1 MSNESS
7 WLNKCPVCR
16 SGSLHQ
22 HSEKRLFGLRESK
35 GFRCSQCGAFFAP
48 VGDRYQL
55 VSVDDTSYPIWQE
68 YKHQTLT
75 TREWRSIASGGMSDA
90 RQREADMEVWLTHM
104 REHTPALTQ
113 DEPPV
118 ILKRGEELKAVL
130 PNITLLEPRK
140 ITTGGYGGPSIRVA
154 KGMYIRLG
162 GFRAQSHEEVKEIDK
177 GVLTLTSRRLIFS
190 GSKRAYEI
198 SLRKIL
204 SVEPYSDGIA
214 IRRSGKQKTEYFV
227 GTDKV
232 MLDIQVGERRY
243 REPLSGIVLKL
254 LIEGLASRLE

>member
-1 MSNESS
+1 MSNKGS

-22 HSEKRLFGLRESK
+22 HSEKRLFGLSSTK
-35 GFRCSQCGAFFAP
+35 GFRCSRCGAFFAP
-48 VGDRYQL
+48 VRDRYQL
-55 VSVDDTSYPIWQE
+55 VSVDDTTYPTWQE
-68 YKHQTLT
+68 YNHQTLT
-75 TREWRSIASGGMSDA
+75 TREWESIASGGMSDA
-90 RQREADMEVWLTHM
+90 RQRKADMQVWLTHIK
-104 REHTPALTQ
+104 EHTPALTQ

-130 PNITLLEPRK
+130 PDITLLEPRK
-140 ITTGGYGGPSIRVA
+140 VTTGGYGGPSIRVA
-154 KGMYIRLG
+154 KGMYVRLG
-162 GFRAQSHEEVKEIDK
+162 GFRAQSHEEIKEIDK

-190 GSKRAYEI
+190 GSKRAYEV
-198 SLRKIL
+198 SLKKIL

-214 IRRSGKQKTEYFV
+214 IRRSGKQRTEYFV

-232 MLDIQVGERRY
+232 VLDIQVGERRY

-254 LIEGLASRLE
+254 LIEGLASRLG